1 MPTFYVVR
9 QANVVQ
15 IALGLGNLV
24 LNVSGCDCKT
34 SANQSLYASP
44 RVSLQIDCHTID
56 RPLSYP

>member
-44 RVSLQIDCHTID
+44 RLASRCKSTAMQLTD
-56 RPLSYP
+56 L